1 METAIVSPEFYVAIP
16 QAIREALGL
25 QPVQKVQVMLYQ
37 SPIELIA
44 VRSVREMH
52 GFLKGIDTT
61 VKREPD
67 RT

>member
-1 METAIVSPEFYVAIP
+1 METAIVSPEFHVAIP

-25 QPVQKVQVMLYQ
+25 QPGQKVQVMLYQ
-37 SPIELIA
+37 SRIELIA
-44 VRSVREMH
+44 VRSVREMR

-67 RT
+67 CT